1 MTIKTSL
8 IPSLLAAAF
17 ITYSCGDTEKTK
29 TSKEEKTESRL
40 EKASWL
46 IGVWESDSEEGKMS
60 ETWVKDNADSYSA
73 KTYFVI
79 GKDTVFREL
88 SKLEETGSN
97 LQCVISI
104 EGENDEKPV
113 VFKMTKQEDQLM
125 IFENPKHDFPTA
137 IRYELKGDSVI
148 AEISGM
154 QQGKSAKQRFAMV
167 RVR

>member
-1 MTIKTSL
+1 MKTSL
-8 IPSLLAAAF
+8 IPSLLATVL

-29 TSKEEKTESRL
+29 TSKENKTESRL

-46 IGVWESDSEEGKMS
+46 LGAWESESEEGKMS
-60 ETWVKDNADSYSA
+60 ETWIKDHADSYSA

-79 GKDTVFREL
+79 GQDTVFREL

-113 VFKMTKQEDQLM
+113 TFKMTKQTEQNLV
-125 IFENPKHDFPTA
+125 FENPKHDFPQKIT
-137 IRYELKGDSVI
+137 YQCKEDSII

-154 QQGKSAKQRFAMV
+154 QDGKFVKERFGMV
-167 RVR
+167 RVK